1 MTRTRREGHGTPV
14 HAQAWVAVSSAL
26 TALLVTLI
34 AIPVSAAESRRPS
47 NAEILFRL
55 ANPCPSTGATHGACT
70 GYVIDR
76 VIPLVCGGAEAPENM
91 QWQMLAE
98 AKEKDRWEAIG
109 CRRGRRLVLP
119 GESKSVT
126 ESFPM
131 ADTPSDV
138 EAQPLPATPKE

>member
-1 MTRTRREGHGTPV
+1 MTHPGRERHRGGS
-14 HAQAWVAVSSAL
+14 HAPASAAAFSAF
-26 TALLVTLI
+26 TALLVMT
-34 AIPVSAAESRRPS
+34 AFPVTAEESRRPS

-55 ANPCPSTGATHGACT
+55 ANPCPSTGETHGTCA

-76 VIPLVCGGAEAPENM
+76 LIPAVCGGAEAPENM
-91 QWQMLAE
+91 QWQTLAE
-98 AKEKDRWEAIG
+98 AKDKDRWEAIG

-119 GESKSVT
+119 GEAKSVT

-131 ADTPSDV
+131 GDTPSGV

>member
-1 MTRTRREGHGTPV
+1 MR
-14 HAQAWVAVSSAL
+14 VSRGL
-26 TALLVTLI
+26 TAGGARLAA
-34 AIPVSAAESRRPS
+34 AIVLALACFPAAAAESRRPS

-55 ANPCPSTGATHGACT
+55 ANPCPSTGETHGTCA

-76 VIPLVCGGAEAPENM
+76 LIPAVCGGAEAPENM
-91 QWQMLAE
+91 QWQTLAE
-98 AKEKDRWEAIG
+98 AKDKDRWEAIG

-119 GESKSVT
+119 GEAKSVT

-131 ADTPSDV
+131 GDTPSGV